1 MARRIAGSAIA
12 ACVALAGLLV
22 PAAAQSVDEFYR
34 GRTVTLVISFG
45 AGGLNDIA
53 GRLVAQHLP
62 RFIPGHPRI
71 IAQNMPGAGGLV
83 AANHLY
89 NAAAQDGSVLMQLDR
104 SVAQSGIRG
113 AANVKFDPLKFTW
126 LGSLSNYDNEAYLLW
141 VNVSHPAKTVADI
154 NRLPTPTRLGAVSG
168 GTNMLMSLTAK
179 EVLGLN
185 VKVIRG
191 YVSGPAVWLAMDRGE
206 VDGQTIGFTS
216 VMAEHPEKWEK
227 REIRPLLQ
235 FGRATRLSLF
245 SELPTARELAPT
257 PEARALVEFA
267 ELPFLTSLPYVAPPN
282 LPADRARPAN
292 GVHGDDPGCGIHR
305 RCQAAQSRAQSERRR
320 PDHGRSRPLGGH
332 AATGDRALQCDP
344 RGAEL
349 RPKAVPIEWMQDVG
363 TISPSSLPGLTRQSI
378 FFGNTLLRSGW
389 TRGSSPRVTLE
400 NG

>member
-1 MARRIAGSAIA
+1 MARRIARSAIA
-12 ACVALAGLLV
+12 ACAVLAGLLM
-22 PAAAQSVDEFYR
+22 PAAAQPVEEFYK

-71 IAQNMPGAGGLV
+71 VAQNMPGAGGLV

-89 NAAAQDGSVLMQLDR
+89 NAAPQEGSVLAQLDR

-141 VNVSHPAKTVADI
+141 VNVTHPARTVADI
-154 NRLPTPTRLGAVSG
+154 NRLATPTRLGAVSG

-179 EVLGLN
+179 ETLGLN

-191 YVSGPAVWLAMDRGE
+191 YVSGPAVWLAMDRAE

-216 VMAEHPEKWEK
+216 VMAEHPEKWESK
-227 REIRPLLQ
+227 QIRPLLQ
-235 FGRATRLSLF
+235 FGRATRLALF

-282 LPADRARPAN
+282 LPADRAR
-292 GVHGDDPGCGIHR
+292 
-305 RCQAAQSRAQSERRR
+305 
-320 PDHGRSRPLGGH
+320 
-332 AATGDRALQCDP
+332 ALQTAFVAMTRDEAFIADA
-344 RGAEL
+344 RKRRVEL
-349 RPKAVPIEWMQDVG
+349 
-363 TISPSSLPGLTRQSI
+363 SPSDGDQI
-378 FFGNTLLRSGW
+378 MAVLRRSAAM
-389 TRGSSPRVTLE
+389 PKKVIEQFNATLE
-400 NG
+400 AQN